1 LEKGVVVQ
9 TEALYAHED
18 EQPIVRGL
26 WKLGKPSIYIW
37 ITSLA
42 NAIIELEAMGLFHV
56 DI

>member
-42 NAIIELEAMGLFHV
+42 NAIFELEAMGLFHV